1 MSLINVPEGITVVAQ
16 IMEKTLKNGMLM
28 EVYLVKTQRQYE
40 AALFLEG
47 HYKPGP
53 PIPRPTENPTETAA
67 YWIGVRPSV
76 GLSQEEG
83 DNILAEVNV
92 KNMLHHC
99 HFVDKWGTVE
109 D

>member
-1 MSLINVPEGITVVAQ
+1 MSLINVPEGMNVVAQ
-16 IMEKTLKNGMLM
+16 IMEKTLKNGMIV

-40 AALFLEG
+40 AALFVER

-53 PIPRPTENPTETAA
+53 PIPRATENPTESAA
-67 YWIGVRPSV
+67 YWMGVRPSV
-76 GLSQEEG
+76 GLTQEEG

-92 KNMLHHC
+92 QNMLHHC
-99 HFVDKWGTVE
+99 TFVDKWGTVE